1 MKLWFKIFI
10 CTFLLIIISI
20 YTTATAVIRQNQNT
34 AVEREKTQALSAH
47 EYTCVNIQNNI
58 TYERLKSNALV
69 LNQDEINKTI
79 EDIFSENFESS
90 TGAAVVLDGKTIASY
105 GSIENGYEQLTSKIS
120 DTETAASVI
129 SDNGNK
135 TFIYVG
141 SRIELED
148 YTYNIYTSKDITSIY
163 DELDKELQY
172 IQIMSLIFACITAVI
187 LLIIVKLLLLP
198 LNRINRQINII
209 ADGNYDLRLKVKGS
223 DEFKKL
229 SRNINVMSRSVSE
242 NYHRIETIADDRKRF
257 IDSLSHEMKT
267 PLTSILG
274 FADILR
280 ITRSLPQEKQSEYLT
295 IIVEETKRLRSLS
308 GKLMELVASESTKID
323 LKPVNVKEIL
333 DSICTVFTP
342 TLLKRK
348 ITIEYIPEPVAVMAD
363 EELFKSLIYN
373 LVDNA
378 IKASRDN
385 SRLVLSCCKD
395 GDNAVII
402 VQDFGI
408 GISKEDKEKIFE
420 PFYMADKARSRS
432 FGGAGLGLALCA
444 DIARKHNAKLNVTS
458 ELQKG
463 TTVTVTLPSIKE
475 DKHETND

>member
-10 CTFLLIIISI
+10 CTLLLVIVSI
-20 YTTATAVIRQNQNT
+20 YTTATAVILQNQNT
-34 AVEREKTQALSAH
+34 AVEREKSQALSAH
-47 EYTCVNIQNNI
+47 EYMCVNILNNI
-58 TYERLKSNALV
+58 TYERLKTNAVV

-79 EDIFSENFESS
+79 KDIFSENFENSE
-90 TGAAVVLDGKTIASY
+90 GAAVVFDGKTIASY
-105 GSIENGYEQLTSKIS
+105 GSIENGYNQIASKIP
-120 DTETAASVI
+120 DTETAASI
-129 SDNGNK
+129 ILDSGGK

-141 SRIELED
+141 SMIELED
-148 YTYNIYTSKDITSIY
+148 YTYNIYTSKDITVIY
-163 DELDKELQY
+163 DEFDKELQY
-172 IQIMSLIFACITAVI
+172 IQIMSVIFACITAAI

-209 ADGNYDLRLKVKGS
+209 ADGNYDLKLKVKGS

-229 SRNINVMSRSVSE
+229 SQNINIMSHSVAE

-280 ITRSLPQEKQSEYLT
+280 ITRNLPEEKRSEYLT

-308 GKLMELVASESTKID
+308 GKLMELVASESTEID
-323 LKPVNVKEIL
+323 LKPVKVEEVL
-333 DSICTVFTP
+333 DSICTVFSP
-342 TLLKRK
+342 TLAKRH
-348 ITIEYIPEPVAVMAD
+348 ITIEYIPQSVTVMAD

-378 IKASRDN
+378 IKASYDN
-385 SRLVLSCCKD
+385 SRLVLSCHKD
-395 GDNAVII
+395 GSNAVIT

-432 FGGAGLGLALCA
+432 FGGAGIGLALCA

-458 ELQKG
+458 ELHKG

-475 DKHETND
+475 EEHETSN